1 MGWPNV
7 PVKLSPDLAV
17 LVEMVELVQT
27 EIGVPA
33 VSVNTLG
40 GGGGGAADEPDD
52 GAFMLD
58 APVLPEVIPGLVE
71 LPEGKEVAPDALF
84 DEVIVPASPAAG
96 DAAPSIAGVGDAVA
110 TFWGVVDCEEQPT
123 CASSVVATN
132 RASRKIRFEF
142 IAPFL
147 NLVERGSLDG

>member
-1 MGWPNV
+1 M

-33 VSVNTLG
+33 VSVKTLG
-40 GGGGGAADEPDD
+40 GGGGGAAADEPDE
-52 GAFMLD
+52 GALILD
-58 APVLPEVIPGLVE
+58 APVLAEVIPGLAE
-71 LPEGKEVAPDALF
+71 LPEGNEVAPDAVF
-84 DEVIVPASPAAG
+84 DDVIVPASPAAG
-96 DAAPSIAGVGDAVA
+96 EAVPSTIGVGDAVA

-147 NLVERGSLDG
+147 NLVERGSLDS